1 MLKSPSMSTR
11 FTAALFLAATL
22 LAAQTVSEVEITSEP
37 HHHLALENAYVRAF
51 KVEIPPGQATLMHR
65 HRHDYIYVVLGP
77 TDISNQVEGKPPVA
91 MKLQDGETHSLDGGF
106 AHIAAVTG
114 ATPFRN
120 ITIELLQDEKARKSP
135 PPKWDDERGLRILDG
150 GTIDIMFVKDGVR
163 VSEVDLQPGGLN
175 PLHHHIGPHL
185 VVALTNVNLR
195 SQSAG
200 QPATETHLK
209 AGDIKWVP
217 GNITHST
224 TNIGQQPAKMI
235 TLEFH

>member
-1 MLKSPSMSTR
+1 MATR
-11 FTAALFLAATL
+11 FIAALFLAATV
-22 LAAQTVSEVEITSEP
+22 LAAQSVNEVEITAEP

-51 KVEIPPGQATLMHR
+51 NVEVPPGQATLMHR
-65 HRHDYIYVVLGP
+65 HRHDYIYVVLGR
-77 TDISNQVEGKPPVA
+77 TEISNQVEGKPPVA

-106 AHIAAVTG
+106 AHIAASTG
-114 ATPFRN
+114 STPFRN
-120 ITIELLQDEKARKSP
+120 ITIELLQDEQARKSP
-135 PPKWDDERGLRILDG
+135 PPRWGANGEDERGLRVLDG

-163 VSEVDLQPGGLN
+163 VSEVDLQPGGVN

-185 VVALTNVNLR
+185 VVALTDINLR
-195 SQSAG
+195 SESAG
-200 QPATETHLK
+200 QPPAETHLK
-209 AGDIKWVP
+209 AGEIKWVL

>member
-1 MLKSPSMSTR
+1 MPTR
-11 FTAALFLAATL
+11 FIAAIFLAATV
-22 LAAQTVSEVEITSEP
+22 LAAQSVNEVEITAEP
-37 HHHLALENAYVRAF
+37 HHHLALENAYIRAF
-51 KVEIPPGQATLMHR
+51 KVEVPPGQATLMHR

-77 TDISNQVEGKPPVA
+77 AEVSNQVEGKPPVA

-120 ITIELLQDEKARKSP
+120 ITIELLQDEQARKSP
-135 PPKWDDERGLRILDG
+135 PPRWGANGEDERGLRVLNG

-163 VSEVDLQPGGLN
+163 VSEVDLQPGGVN
-175 PLHHHIGPHL
+175 PTHHHAGPHL
-185 VVALTNVNLR
+185 AVAITDVDLR
-195 SQSAG
+195 SESAG
-200 QPATETHLK
+200 QPPTETHLK
-209 AGDIKWVP
+209 AGEIKWIP

-224 TNIGQQPAKMI
+224 TNIGKQPAKMI